1 MNGRVPACSGA
12 SVESKLDEK
21 HDGEE
26 SSGER
31 GQLGYAR
38 LQVTAKSVLS
48 KASGGDSSTRTS
60 RGPAMSVIAD
70 ESSPATSEKPQAASE
85 DADVSLGP
93 DTVIYGGEDKLP
105 PPPDLTAGEERR
117 LWRKIDMRFMPTMTM
132 LYLVS
137 FLDRSNIGESRSD
150 GAFGTSG
157 H

>member
-1 MNGRVPACSGA
+1 M
-12 SVESKLDEK
+12 ESKLDEK

-38 LQVTAKSVLS
+38 LQVTAKGVLS

-60 RGPAMSVIAD
+60 RGLAMSVIAD
-70 ESSPATSEKPQAASE
+70 ESSPATSEKHRADASE

-150 GAFGTSG
+150 GAFGTIG